1 MSEVNLNTTIAK
13 PRMLRKIL
21 IGGCIAFGLVLV
33 AGTVFR
39 IHAREQLHNQ
49 TVSAS
54 VRNVTVIRPVGGSA
68 REKLVLP
75 GRLQAW
81 YQAPVYARTNG
92 YLRRWYVD
100 IGQSVKTGQLLAEI
114 DTPDVDQQ
122 LAAARAALAT
132 ANAQLDLART
142 TATRWDR
149 LVAQNAV
156 SVQEADE
163 RRGDFA
169 AREAMRNQEA
179 ANVERFETLAG
190 FKRIVAPF
198 DGVVTSRATD
208 VGSLIIAGTSTTQP
222 LFTVSDIKRL
232 RIYVSVP
239 QAYVAGIRDGIK
251 GHFTVPD
258 HPGQTFEARLVHA
271 ANSVDPESGAMLVQL
286 VYDNSAGLL
295 KSGAYAQVTF
305 DLGNDA
311 QSASAG
317 VRIPV
322 SSLLFRSEGPA
333 VAVVDSHG
341 QVSIRTVTV
350 ITDFG
355 SELEVS
361 GIDSKDTIIDNPA
374 DDIRP
379 GDSVQ
384 SAPSRGSGNA

>member
-1 MSEVNLNTTIAK
+1 MSEAELKTTIAR

-21 IGGCIAFGLVLV
+21 IVGVVAFGLALV
-33 AGTVFR
+33 AGTAFR
-39 IHAREQLHNQ
+39 IHAREQLHIQ
-49 TVSAS
+49 AVSAS
-54 VRNVTVIRPVGGSA
+54 VPNVTVIRPGGSA
-68 REKLVLP
+68 RETLVLP

-100 IGQSVKTGQLLAEI
+100 IGQLVKAGQLLAEI
-114 DTPDVDQQ
+114 DTPDMDQQ

-132 ANAQLDLART
+132 ANAQRNLART

-156 SVQEADE
+156 SLQEADE
-163 RRGDFA
+163 RRGEFA

-179 ANVERFETLAG
+179 ANVERFEALSG

-208 VGSLIIAGTSTTQP
+208 VGSLIIAGTSTSQP
-222 LFTVSDIKRL
+222 LFTVSDTKRL
-232 RIYVSVP
+232 RVYVSVP
-239 QAYVAGIRDGIK
+239 QAYVASMRDGINA
-251 GHFTVPD
+251 HFTVPD
-258 HPGQTFEARLVHA
+258 HPGQTFQAQLIRSA
-271 ANSVDPESGAMLVQL
+271 DSVDPESGAMLVQL
-286 VYDNSAGLL
+286 IYDNRAGLL

-305 DLGNDA
+305 DLGSDA

-322 SSLLFRSEGPA
+322 SSLLFRREGAA
-333 VAVVDSHG
+333 VAIVDSHG
-341 QVSIRTVTV
+341 QVSIRAVTV

-355 SELEVS
+355 TELEVS
-361 GIDSKDTIIDNPA
+361 GIGPKDTIIDNPA
-374 DDIRP
+374 DDIRT
-379 GDSVQ
+379 GDRVQ
-384 SAPSRGSGNA
+384 SASVRGSGNA